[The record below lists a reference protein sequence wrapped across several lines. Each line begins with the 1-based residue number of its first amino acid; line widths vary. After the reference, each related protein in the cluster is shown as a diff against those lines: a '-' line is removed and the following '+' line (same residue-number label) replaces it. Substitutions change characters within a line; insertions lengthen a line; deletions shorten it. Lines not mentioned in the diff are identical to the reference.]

1 MYNFSGLCS
10 RVSAPSVRPRL
21 YAASAAL
28 LSVLGGWHFLIPEG
42 ASWARLSLALPLSA
56 LLLYSFFR
64 AVFRLCNPHL
74 SHRQETAAAF
84 LFVFFQSLGFYF
96 DEGRYLANLGLLPA
110 GLLFVRAALLTPLAA
125 GVLRLLCAGLCRLP
139 ADDDAAAPL
148 RFRSWAAG
156 FIVIL
161 ALWAI
166 VWLAYWPGLFNYDAW
181 QVDEVLHHSY
191 SKHHPLLHTLLLGHC
206 YRFGLSRGDANLG
219 VALYCGFQMAVMAAI
234 LSLAFAYLHARGH
247 RVLAVLALL
256 FYAVFPAN
264 PVLALS
270 TTKDVLFSGLIL
282 LALVTALLA
291 LRARTGKARML
302 LLLCEIPVLTL
313 IQLLRNNAQ
322 YAVLLTLPL
331 CLLFI
336 RSRRWQ
342 AVLLVF
348 AAGLV
353 LFKASDA
360 ALSRA
365 LSAEPGEIAE
375 ALSVP
380 IQQCG
385 RIYTRLSDEGADGKT
400 QAAISVYF
408 DMDKAYYRPE
418 RSDLMKFYARIGR
431 ENLAGF
437 LKLSGSLWLRYPLES
452 LDALLCLTKGA
463 WDIGDT
469 SYAEVYR
476 GVSDRAGV
484 LFTDIKPGYGITL
497 ESRLPALEH
506 AMEQLVSGN
515 AYFRLPL
522 LPLLFSPA
530 VYVWFF
536 ALFALLTQSAPGRM
550 AAPLLPFFAFLLLT
564 ILAGPCIIVRYVY
577 PFMLCAPV
585 FLSLLPR
592 GETR

>member
-1 MYNFSGLCS
+1 MHNSFGPLG
-10 RVSAPSVRPRL
+10 RVPAPSDRCSL
-21 YAASAAL
+21 YSAFAAL
-28 LSVLGGWHFLIPEG
+28 SSILGGWHFLIPEG
-42 ASWARLSLALPLSA
+42 ALWARLSLTLPLSA

-64 AVFRLCNPHL
+64 AVFRLGNPHL
-74 SHRQETAAAF
+74 SLRQETAAAF

-125 GVLRLLCAGLCRLP
+125 GVLRLLCAGLSRLP
-139 ADDDAAAPL
+139 EGHANAPL
-148 RFRSWAAG
+148 RFRTWAAG
-156 FIVIL
+156 FALIL
-161 ALWAI
+161 VFWGI
-166 VWLAYWPGLFNYDAW
+166 VWLAYWPGFFNYDAW

-247 RVLAVLALL
+247 RILAFLALL
-256 FYAVFPAN
+256 FYAAFPAN
-264 PVLALS
+264 PILALS

-291 LRARTGKARML
+291 LHARTGKARML

-313 IQLLRNNAQ
+313 ILLLRNNAQ
-322 YAVLLTLPL
+322 YAVLLTLTL
-331 CLLFI
+331 CVLFI
-336 RSRRWQ
+336 RHRRWR

-348 AAGLV
+348 AASFV
-353 LFKASDA
+353 LFKASDT
-360 ALSRA
+360 ALTRA

-385 RIYTRLSDEGADGKT
+385 RIYTRLSDEGADDKT
-400 QAAISVYF
+400 QAAISAFF

-418 RSDLMKFYARIGR
+418 RSDLMKFYAKIDRG
-431 ENLAGF
+431 NAMAF
-437 LKLSGSLWLRYPLES
+437 LKLSCSLLLRYPLES
-452 LDALLCLTKGA
+452 LDAFLCLTKGA
-463 WDIGDT
+463 WDIGDM
-469 SYAEVYR
+469 SYAEAYR

-515 AYFRLPL
+515 TYFRLPL

-530 VYVWFF
+530 VYVWLF
-536 ALFALLTQSAPGRM
+536 ALFALLTLSAPGRA

-564 ILAGPCIIVRYVY
+564 ILAGPCILVRYIY

-585 FLSLLPR
+585 VLSLLPR
-592 GETR
+592 GRKR